1 MLNLI
6 HILTRSIQLANRL
19 NMETGNRRLTSL
31 DAFRGYTVAA
41 MIMVNFPGS
50 WDHLFGTLNHSEW
63 NGLSFTDLV
72 APFFLFIVGLSIAL
86 SHERHRTSGAPK
98 GPLYRRSLVRSLK
111 IFAVGMF
118 LNAMPFFKLDEL
130 RWTGT
135 LHRIAVVFAVCAPL
149 FLNTGWRA
157 QLALL
162 VAILAAYWFAMTQI
176 PVPGEGAVVLEP
188 GRNLAAWVDSRWLP
202 GKMWQET
209 WDPEGILST
218 FPAIATCITGM
229 LAGRVMM
236 TPGWDEDRKTAAV
249 MTAGVVSAAL
259 GYFVGLHFPVNENLW
274 TSSFVLVTSGFA
286 ALVFGAFHFITNT
299 LGRTGWTRPGVVF
312 GMNAIAAYVLGDL
325 LSLLFYRL
333 PIGGAS
339 LNQHVVDG
347 LIRIGMDPRLASLCY
362 ALFFV
367 SIVFVP
373 VWLLWRKRVF
383 IKL

>member
-1 MLNLI
+1 
-6 HILTRSIQLANRL
+6 
-19 NMETGNRRLTSL
+19 
-31 DAFRGYTVAA
+31 

-50 WDHLFGTLNHSEW
+50 WDHVFTTLNHSDW

-72 APFFLFIVGLSIAL
+72 APFFLFIVGMSIAL
-86 SHERHRTSGAPK
+86 SQERYRLSDAPK
-98 GPLYRRSLVRSLK
+98 GPLFRRILFRSLK

-118 LNAMPFFKLDEL
+118 LNAMPLFRLDEL

-135 LHRIAVVFAVCAPL
+135 LHRIAIVFAVCAIL
-149 FLNTGWRA
+149 YLNTGWKA
-157 QLALL
+157 QLATL
-162 VAILAAYWFAMTQI
+162 VVILTGYWFAMTQI

-202 GKMWQET
+202 GKMWQDT

-229 LAGRVMM
+229 LAGRIMLKKE
-236 TPGWDEDRKTAAV
+236 WDEDRKTAAL
-249 MTAGVVSAAL
+249 MTAGVFSAAL

-286 ALVFGAFHFITNT
+286 ALVFGAFHFMTEA
-299 LGRTGWTRPGVVF
+299 LGWKRWTWPGVVF

-325 LSLLFYRL
+325 LALLFYRL
-333 PIGGAS
+333 PIAGAT
-339 LNQHVVDG
+339 LNQHAVSGMIAMG
-347 LIRIGMDPRLASLCY
+347 LEPRLASLCY
-362 ALFFV
+362 ALIFV

-373 VWLLWRKRVF
+373 VWLLWRRRIF

>member
-1 MLNLI
+1 
-6 HILTRSIQLANRL
+6 
-19 NMETGNRRLTSL
+19 MEKRPSRLTSL

-50 WDHLFGTLNHSEW
+50 WDHVFTTLNHSDW

-72 APFFLFIVGLSIAL
+72 APFFLFIVGMSIAL
-86 SHERHRTSGAPK
+86 SQERHRLSDASK
-98 GPLYRRSLVRSLK
+98 GPLYRRILFRSLK

-118 LNAMPFFKLDEL
+118 LNAMPLFRLDEL

-135 LHRIAVVFAVCAPL
+135 LHRIAIVFAVCAIL
-149 FLNTGWRA
+149 YLNTGWKA
-157 QLALL
+157 QLATL
-162 VAILAAYWFAMTQI
+162 VVILTGYWFAMTQI

-202 GKMWQET
+202 GKMWQDT

-229 LAGRVMM
+229 LAGRIMLKKE
-236 TPGWDEDRKTAAV
+236 WDEDRKTAAL
-249 MTAGVVSAAL
+249 MTAGVFSAAL

-286 ALVFGAFHFITNT
+286 ALVFGAFHFMTEA
-299 LGRTGWTRPGVVF
+299 LGWKRWTWPGVVF

-325 LSLLFYRL
+325 LALLFYRL
-333 PIGGAS
+333 PIAGAT
-339 LNQHVVDG
+339 LNQHAVSGMIAMG
-347 LIRIGMDPRLASLCY
+347 LEPRLASLCY
-362 ALFFV
+362 ALIFV

-373 VWLLWRKRVF
+373 VWLLWRRRIF